1 MLLTKIVKNPAMRQ
15 DPPEIYNWRVYVLTS
30 SACFA
35 GMLFGMDMGIIG
47 GVLKLDS
54 FRREFG
60 LSPEGS
66 ANLEGNIVAT
76 LQAGCFLGALAA
88 GWVAEKVGRRKTLIG
103 CAAIAIIGT
112 TIQAAAA
119 GRLGSLY
126 AGRFVSGVGVGAASM
141 VNPLYTSENAP
152 RAIRGG
158 LTGLYQLF
166 VSPSL
171 SPGGVNRLAV
181 NE

>member
-1 MLLTKIVKNPAMRQ
+1 MLLAKIVKNPAMRH
-15 DPPEIYNWRVYVLTS
+15 DPPGIYNWRVYVLTS

-54 FRREFG
+54 FRSEFG
-60 LSPEGS
+60 LSAKGS
-66 ANLEGNIVAT
+66 ANLDANIVST
-76 LQAGCFLGALAA
+76 LQAGCFVGALAA
-88 GWVAEKVGRRKTLIG
+88 GWVAEKFGRRKTLIG
-103 CAAIAIIGT
+103 CAVVAIVGT
-112 TIQAAAA
+112 VMQAAAA

-126 AGRFVSGVGVGAASM
+126 AGRFVSGVGVGASSM
-141 VNPLYTSENAP
+141 VNPLYTAENAP

-166 VSPSL
+166 VSPSA
-171 SPGGVNRLAV
+171 PRGEYGPKA